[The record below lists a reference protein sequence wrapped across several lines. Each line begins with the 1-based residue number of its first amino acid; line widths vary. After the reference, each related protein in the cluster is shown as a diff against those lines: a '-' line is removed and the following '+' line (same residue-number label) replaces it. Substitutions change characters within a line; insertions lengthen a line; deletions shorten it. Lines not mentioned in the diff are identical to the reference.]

1 MGAQADRLH
10 GKRYECA
17 FLPTEE
23 DNMKTCIHALAAVS
37 GDARDQRETDA
48 EMRDGK

>member
-1 MGAQADRLH
+1 MRAPFYLS
-10 GKRYECA
+10 
-17 FLPTEE
+17 EE

-48 EMRDGK
+48 EMRYGK

>member
-10 GKRYECA
+10 GKRHACA

-48 EMRDGK
+48 EMRYGK